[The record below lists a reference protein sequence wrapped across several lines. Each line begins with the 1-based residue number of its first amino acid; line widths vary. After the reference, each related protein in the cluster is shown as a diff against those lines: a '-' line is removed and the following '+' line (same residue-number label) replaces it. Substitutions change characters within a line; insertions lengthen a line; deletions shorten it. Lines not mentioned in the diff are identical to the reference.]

1 MLGAVVSFMIMAVC
15 ARELSDTM
23 NTFQILFLRSIV
35 GFPILLFIV
44 VILGGR
50 VSYTKQPK
58 IHILRNV
65 LHYGA
70 QAGWVLGVTLLP
82 LATVFA
88 IEFTAPIWVA
98 IMSVLFLNEKLSK
111 GRLVAIFFGFGG
123 TLIILRPGLEAFE
136 AGSLAVLL
144 ASIGLA
150 ASLVFTKLL
159 SKTETPLSIVFY
171 MTGIQALVGLLAGLI
186 VWVTPNIGDFIWIG
200 AIAIVGL
207 TSHFCLAKALTYAD
221 VTVIIP
227 FDFLRLPLA
236 AVVGFF
242 LYHEELEFAVLAGG
256 AIIFLGNY
264 YNIRME
270 HLKNQRV

>member
-1 MLGAVVSFMIMAVC
+1 M
-15 ARELSDTM
+15 
-23 NTFQILFLRSIV
+23 
-35 GFPILLFIV
+35 
-44 VILGGR
+44 
-50 VSYTKQPK
+50 
-58 IHILRNV
+58 
-65 LHYGA
+65 
-70 QAGWVLGVTLLP
+70 
-82 LATVFA
+82 
-88 IEFTAPIWVA
+88 
-98 IMSVLFLNEKLSK
+98 
-111 GRLVAIFFGFGG
+111 VAIFFGFGG
-123 TLIILRPGLEAFE
+123 TLIILRPGLESFE

-171 MTGIQALVGLLAGLI
+171 MTGIQALVGLLPGLI

-221 VTVIIP
+221 ATVIIP

-256 AIIFLGNY
+256 AFIAQNPFLENIIIRNNTSDNPGSGLVYLMDCTPLVFSDINRISIYNNGYNDDRIIGNDISVSY
-264 YNIRME
+264 T
-270 HLKNQRV
+270 HLTLPTNREV